1 VEAILQKFIA
11 GGYSQLILAVATVGS
26 FLLGVSPIGTFFKK
40 RFYLPYW
47 FAKLLHRQGFVSP
60 LTKSCEDKNL
70 AAQIDRRLYVLNGN
84 YRKMGICSH
93 KPNSIGTLDQ
103 FNHTGKLE
111 NPGIDSLFVKRF
123 SNLGEENDLTV
134 EEILSFWQPH
144 IIGNVDSIII
154 EVIQTSILCRLG
166 FMVPFSQKLKC
177 QEWIRIYFLKQYLLE
192 GKINSKI
199 LLKVIT
205 AEGYLIQRGKQLN
218 KYKIERNQF
227 LSIFINDERKNLE
240 SESVATLLRNSNNAF
255 DEFANI
261 KNKEV

>member
-1 VEAILQKFIA
+1 
-11 GGYSQLILAVATVGS
+11 
-26 FLLGVSPIGTFFKK
+26 
-40 RFYLPYW
+40 
-47 FAKLLHRQGFVSP
+47 
-60 LTKSCEDKNL
+60 
-70 AAQIDRRLYVLNGN
+70 
-84 YRKMGICSH
+84 MGICTH
-93 KPNSIGTLDQ
+93 KSNSIGTLDQ

-123 SNLGEENDLTV
+123 SNLGEENDLIV
-134 EEILSFWQPH
+134 IEILKFWKPH

-199 LLKVIT
+199 LLKVVV
-205 AEGYLIQRGKQLN
+205 AEGYLIQIGHQLEG
-218 KYKIERNQF
+218 YDFARNQF
-227 LSIFINDERKNLE
+227 LRIFNSDERKNLG
-240 SESVATLLRNSNNAF
+240 SETVATLLKNSNIAF

-261 KNKEV
+261 QNGD